1 LLLGIKNNIKNRLLN
16 QKEKLLRIVSLFG
29 LKKYFYLKSLMID
42 KIKEIIPIDI
52 LKKIKSYLWLCR
64 NCKEEFMNLENKWI
78 YNKNFICLKCQ
89 IKKIN

>member
-1 LLLGIKNNIKNRLLN
+1 MLLGIINRLLN

-52 LKKIKSYLWLCR
+52 LKKIKSYLWLCGS
-64 NCKEEFMNLENKWI
+64 CKEEFMNLESKWI

-89 IKKIN
+89 IKKINR